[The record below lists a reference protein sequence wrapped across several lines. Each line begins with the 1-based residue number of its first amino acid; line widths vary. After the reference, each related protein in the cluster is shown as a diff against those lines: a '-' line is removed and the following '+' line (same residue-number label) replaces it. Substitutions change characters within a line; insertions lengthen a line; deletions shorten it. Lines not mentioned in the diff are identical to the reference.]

1 MVMTTQESIKPHR
14 PFGLMI
20 AIGVGVLFYSLIPL
34 FFTGYFLLVET
45 HLASMESQWTFG
57 EETVE
62 EIARG
67 GELTGGVTRFDMLVQ
82 TILAFVFLTIAILAW
97 RGKPRIMR
105 HILTWSVVII
115 SAVTL
120 FVAIFPT
127 PVGGVSGGSFDGL
140 SRLLQPS
147 VLVFYVLLPLYVVW
161 FLNRASARAF
171 YRGYYLP
178 EELEAVG
185 LLDAKES
192 V

>member
-1 MVMTTQESIKPHR
+1 MKSEETIKPHR

-20 AIGVGVLFYSLIPL
+20 AIWVGVIFYSLIPL
-34 FFTGYFLLVET
+34 LFTGYFLLVEI
-45 HLASMESQWTFG
+45 HFNSMESQWTFG
-57 EETVE
+57 EETIE

-67 GELTGGVTRFDMLVQ
+67 GQLTGGVTRFDMLVQ
-82 TILAFVFLTIAILAW
+82 TALAFAFLMIAILAW

-120 FVAIFPT
+120 VVAVFPT
-127 PVGGVSGGSFDGL
+127 PVDGVSGGSFDGL
-140 SRLLQPS
+140 SHLLQPS

-161 FLNRASARAF
+161 FLNRAPARAF

-185 LLDAKES
+185 LVDAKS
-192 V
+192 PA